1 MLFLVNKEHLFNE
14 KMLNVIE
21 MVEYENVF
29 EQTLYVE
36 KETFRHFE
44 MLRAHLK
51 VEEITIEIDSAYR
64 SLEYQENLFCDF
76 MKKYDFD
83 YAKKVVAMP
92 GTSEHHLGQ
101 AIDLIIK
108 VDDKWLV
115 KNEYLLKETEIF
127 KKIHRDLKYFGFIL
141 RYPKGKEKI
150 TGYAYEPWHIRYVGE
165 DVASKIGDKTL
176 EEYCAVE

>member
-14 KMLNVIE
+14 KMLDGLE

-36 KETFRHFE
+36 KETFHHFE

-51 VEEITIEIDSAYR
+51 VEGISIEIDSAYR

-76 MKKYDFD
+76 MKKYGLD

-108 VDDKWLV
+108 ANGKWMTQ
-115 KNEYLLKETEIF
+115 NEDLIKEEAIF
-127 KKIHRDLKYFGFIL
+127 AKIHQALKYFGFIL

-150 TGYAYEPWHIRYVGE
+150 TGYAYEPWHIRYVGD
-165 DVASKIGDKTL
+165 DVAFKIGDKTL
-176 EEYCAVE
+176 EEYLRK

>member
-14 KMLNVIE
+14 KMLNGIE

-76 MKKYDFD
+76 MKKYDYD
-83 YAKKVVAMP
+83 YAK
-92 GTSEHHLGQ
+92 
-101 AIDLIIK
+101 
-108 VDDKWLV
+108 
-115 KNEYLLKETEIF
+115 
-127 KKIHRDLKYFGFIL
+127 
-141 RYPKGKEKI
+141 
-150 TGYAYEPWHIRYVGE
+150 
-165 DVASKIGDKTL
+165 
-176 EEYCAVE
+176 

>member
-115 KNEYLLKETEIF
+115 KN
-127 KKIHRDLKYFGFIL
+127 
-141 RYPKGKEKI
+141 
-150 TGYAYEPWHIRYVGE
+150 
-165 DVASKIGDKTL
+165 
-176 EEYCAVE
+176 

>member
-14 KMLNVIE
+14 KMLNGIE

-64 SLEYQENLFCDF
+64 SLEYLYKSELYIELNCNYHLKQHCNQRYFCLSF
-76 MKKYDFD
+76 
-83 YAKKVVAMP
+83 
-92 GTSEHHLGQ
+92 
-101 AIDLIIK
+101 
-108 VDDKWLV
+108 
-115 KNEYLLKETEIF
+115 
-127 KKIHRDLKYFGFIL
+127 
-141 RYPKGKEKI
+141 
-150 TGYAYEPWHIRYVGE
+150 
-165 DVASKIGDKTL
+165 
-176 EEYCAVE
+176 